1 MTDVP
6 YTTKNCPSSY
16 ATFGIPLDIHGGEN
30 SEHNH
35 TLLTEMDVYLFII
48 TNENYPVIK
57 E

>member
-16 ATFGIPLDIHGGEN
+16 ATYGIPLDIHGGEN